1 MQTLIAIKTNNLIR
15 IVTGTVLILLVPLV
29 AMLFTDDVN
38 WNWFDFAVIGTLLIG
53 AGLIFELVAKRVTA
67 KYRPLIAVVLLVALL
82 LVWAEL
88 AVGLFGSPFA
98 GS

>member
-53 AGLIFELVAKRVTA
+53 TGLIFELVAKRVTA